1 MQILAASGC
10 IIEDNISYGG
20 NDLTY
25 SVVESIQECANF
37 ASQDEAKG
45 TMGTLGWVFY
55 PDSGNCRPQK
65 TVVGNSNSQAV
76 SGTLDC
82 GKGKFKIFFI
92 FGEGKNSKR
101 LLTCLRDAFPYQ
113 KSCFIKL

>member
-20 NDLTY
+20 NDLTF

-55 PDSGNCRPQK
+55 PDSGHCRPQK
-65 TVVGNSNSQAV
+65 TLVGNSNSRAV

-82 GKGKFKIFFI
+82 GKGKLKVFYV
-92 FGEGKNSKR
+92 FGEG
-101 LLTCLRDAFPYQ
+101 
-113 KSCFIKL
+113 

>member
-1 MQILAASGC
+1 MVG
-10 IIEDNISYGG
+10 
-20 NDLTY
+20 
-25 SVVESIQECANF
+25 SIQECANF

-55 PDSGNCRPQK
+55 PDSGHCRPQK
-65 TVVGNSNSQAV
+65 TLVGNSNSQAV

-92 FGEGKNSKR
+92 FGEG
-101 LLTCLRDAFPYQ
+101 
-113 KSCFIKL
+113 

>member
-10 IIEDNISYGG
+10 IIEDNISYAG
-20 NDLTY
+20 NDLTF

-55 PDSGNCRPQK
+55 PDSGNWENLGGEFKLTGCF
-65 TVVGNSNSQAV
+65 GD
-76 SGTLDC
+76 SGLW
-82 GKGKFKIFFI
+82 
-92 FGEGKNSKR
+92 R
-101 LLTCLRDAFPYQ
+101 
-113 KSCFIKL
+113 